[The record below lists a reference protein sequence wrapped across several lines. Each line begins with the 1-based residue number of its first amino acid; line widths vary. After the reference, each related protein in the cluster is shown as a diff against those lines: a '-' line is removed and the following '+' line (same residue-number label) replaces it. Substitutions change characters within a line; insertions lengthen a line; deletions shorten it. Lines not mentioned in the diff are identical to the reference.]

1 MYGFWFYIDVAY
13 NYVKKTMTGKTD
25 TQFAPYETLVRAQFA
40 IILHRIE
47 GEPNVAYTARFP
59 DVADKQWYT
68 TAILWA
74 ADAKVVTGYTDSGY
88 FGTNDPINREQMAV
102 MMYRYAGYKGYDTN
116 GKTDFGEF
124 TDAGRVSGFAKEAM
138 QWAVG
143 NKIITGKTND
153 DGSFRLDPQGNA
165 SRAECAIII
174 KRFMETYGE

>member
-1 MYGFWFYIDVAY
+1 M
-13 NYVKKTMTGKTD
+13 
-25 TQFAPYETLVRAQFA
+25 
-40 IILHRIE
+40 
-47 GEPNVAYTARFP
+47 AYTARFP

-143 NKIITGKTND
+143 NKIISGKDNGTV
-153 DGSFRLDPQGNA
+153 LDPLGNA
-165 SRAECAIII
+165 TRAECATIIM
-174 KRFMETYGE
+174 RFIENVAK